1 MPAELKQ
8 QVREQATYVMQ
19 NCMQTETINRQHVM
33 HAELTELP
41 GNILPV
47 VSVLHNMLP
56 VVSVLHNMLPVVS
69 VLHNM
74 LPVCNMLPV
83 VVSVPHI
90 VCMLPCKC

>member
-1 MPAELKQ
+1 MLCGTKTTSRQ
-8 QVREQATYVMQ
+8 QATYVMQ

-41 GNILPV
+41 GNIW
-47 VSVLHNMLP
+47 
-56 VVSVLHNMLPVVS
+56 PVVS

-83 VVSVPHI
+83 VVSVPHV
-90 VCMLPCKC
+90 VCMLPSKC